1 MLCLKMSSLLLA
13 QDFQVRLV
21 NSVNVCVQI
30 CIGLCGGADVPGMPV
45 ESLMTI
51 KGIHND
57 PGDIAINM
65 NCGVGDHVI
74 VASKSAFGF
83 SLGLL
88 IDIDE
93 SDQTAIIE
101 WWVPEMNK
109 ESNMKAGRKKLVL
122 DIFGTWCP
130 VSESNMP
137 ASDLGALPPSILKS
151 DKILLWGFEME
162 EDNKLPFLV
171 LDRIMDEMK
180 VDVTGLMR
188 SSTARGNLFRAHRL
202 MKS

>member
-1 MLCLKMSSLLLA
+1 M
-13 QDFQVRLV
+13 
-21 NSVNVCVQI
+21 
-30 CIGLCGGADVPGMPV
+30 PGMPI

-51 KGIHND
+51 KGIQGND
-57 PGDIAINM
+57 PGDVAFNM

-74 VASKSAFGF
+74 VANKSEFGF

-88 IDIDE
+88 VDLDE
-93 SDQTAIIE
+93 ADQTAIIE

-130 VSESNMP
+130 VSESNLP
-137 ASDLGALPPSILKS
+137 ASDLGVLPPSILKS
-151 DKILLWGFEME
+151 DKILMWGFEME

-202 MKS
+202 MKA